1 MVINPGFSP
10 SSASRLFLSA
20 FILRALAN
28 FDPPTIPEDNETL
41 LVLYRFLSRALVTL
55 LLQGNSRVGHL
66 FSEKPCKCFSY
77 CNTIKKYT
85 STIFLPP
92 KSKFKVLN
100 LPLTRSSA
108 INVSILLITRRN
120 VTRVEQQMISNMA
133 DCSSSSDSA
142 TSLSDYSDVEELL
155 DIRDGL

>member
-28 FDPPTIPEDNETL
+28 FDPPTIPEDKETL
-41 LVLYRFLSRALVTL
+41 PVLYRFLRRALVTL
-55 LLQGNSRVGHL
+55 LLKGNSRVRHL
-66 FSEKPCKCFSY
+66 FSEKNLANFFLIVMPSR
-77 CNTIKKYT
+77 NIS
-85 STIFLPP
+85 STIFLAQ
-92 KSKFKVLN
+92 KSKFKLLN
-100 LPLTRSSA
+100 LLLTRSSA
-108 INVSILLITRRN
+108 INVSILLIRRRN

-142 TSLSDYSDVEELL
+142 TSLSDYSDVEEL
-155 DIRDGL
+155 